1 MARLLLAA
9 EPRALTPGRAA
20 PGLRSPARYP
30 AQASL
35 ASDAGWRYG
44 AATNMTSVTS
54 YPKERIKVLLLEN
67 IHPSGAQMFRDD
79 GLSVE
84 VLSAA
89 LGERELCEKVEDVHL
104 LGIRSKTRVTPKVIE
119 AGRRLLA
126 VGCYCIGTNQVA
138 LEAAAK
144 HGVVVFN
151 APFSNT
157 RSVAEL
163 VLCEVIALSRKLMDA
178 SKGMH
183 VGTWNKSATGSF
195 EVRGKTLGIIGYGH
209 IGRQVGVLAESL
221 GMNVL
226 FYDIVQQLPMG
237 NNREMPSLDA
247 LLGASDFVTLHV
259 PATEQTRN
267 MIGVEQLRNMRAGA
281 RLLNLSRGNVVDI
294 GALAEALRA
303 GHVSGAAVDVF
314 PQEPESNKERFES
327 PLQGLSNVILTPHV
341 GGSTE
346 EAQVAIGKEVSTTLL
361 KFLNT
366 GSTLPAVNFPR
377 VEPSQQR
384 GRHRIL
390 NIHRNV
396 PGVLSSI
403 NTIISELHANV
414 ESQILET
421 NADVGYLV
429 MDLDRDVSEE
439 VRARV
444 SALETNIRTRILY

>member
-1 MARLLLAA
+1 M
-9 EPRALTPGRAA
+9 
-20 PGLRSPARYP
+20 
-30 AQASL
+30 
-35 ASDAGWRYG
+35 
-44 AATNMTSVTS
+44 TNVTS

-67 IHPSGAQMFRDD
+67 IHPSAAQLMSQD
-79 GLSVE
+79 GLTVE
-84 VLSAA
+84 VQSAA
-89 LGERELCEKVEDVHL
+89 LGESELCAKIEDVHL
-104 LGIRSKTRVTPKVIE
+104 LGIRSKTRVTPKVID
-119 AGRRLLA
+119 AARRLLS
-126 VGCYCIGTNQVA
+126 VGCFCIGTNQVA
-138 LEAAAK
+138 LEAACK
-144 HGVVVFN
+144 RGIVVFN

-163 VLCEVIALSRKLMDA
+163 VLCEVIALSRRLMDR
-178 SKGMH
+178 SSGMH
-183 VGTWNKSATGSF
+183 QGTWTKSATGSF
-195 EVRGKTLGIIGYGH
+195 EVRGKTLGIVGYGH

-221 GMNVL
+221 GMQVL

-237 NNREMPSLDA
+237 NNREVGSLKE
-247 LLGASDFVTLHV
+247 LLAGSDFVTLHV
-259 PATEQTRN
+259 PATEQTRK
-267 MIGVEQLRNMRAGA
+267 MIGPEQLGQMRKGA

-294 GALAEALRA
+294 PALADALRS
-303 GHVSGAAVDVF
+303 GQLSGAAVDVF
-314 PQEPESNKERFES
+314 PSEPQSNQEKFES
-327 PLQGLSNVILTPHV
+327 PIQGLPNVILTPHV

-346 EAQVAIGKEVSTTLL
+346 EAQAAIGKEVAVTLL

-366 GSTLPAVNFPR
+366 GSTLQAVNFPK
-377 VEPSQQR
+377 VEPPILK

-414 ESQILET
+414 ESQILDT

-444 SALETNIRTRILY
+444 SALDTNIRTRILY